1 MNYQDQLSPWVVYQL
16 VSDSERQLVQR
27 YRRRNNAD
35 AYVKLMAQTQPHISF
50 VVAFDASSFI
60 KTKVAAVAAAE
71 TPSLAV

>member
-1 MNYQDQLSPWVVYQL
+1 MNYQEQLSPWVVYQV

-50 VVAFDASSFI
+50 VVAFDAGSFI
-60 KTKVAAVAAAE
+60 KTKVAAVAATE